1 MSIESKPVVARA
13 YLYVAVICSMV
24 RSHLYVY
31 NKMVSFW
38 SCFMLHSSL
47 LFNLS

>member
-24 RSHLYVY
+24 RSNLYLY
-31 NKMVSFW
+31 NRMGSFW
-38 SCFMLHSSL
+38 SSFMLHSSL